1 MRRFCKKT
9 SILILFHRRLI
20 DLTVKDYNDVFA
32 SWRSFVLGVLQ
43 TANLKK
49 SWLQSGQAEALN
61 SNVGPFETEGR
72 QGARAR
78 PPVLVQNSDLSPAGL
93 ATSRNYIQLYND
105 VI

>member
-1 MRRFCKKT
+1 M
-9 SILILFHRRLI
+9 
-20 DLTVKDYNDVFA
+20 
-32 SWRSFVLGVLQ
+32 LGVLQ

-72 QGARAR
+72 QGTRAR